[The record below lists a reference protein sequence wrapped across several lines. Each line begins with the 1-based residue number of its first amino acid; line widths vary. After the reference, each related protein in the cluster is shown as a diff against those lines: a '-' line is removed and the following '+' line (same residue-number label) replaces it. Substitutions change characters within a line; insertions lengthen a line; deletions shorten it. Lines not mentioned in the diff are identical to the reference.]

1 MPVSKASEGRIGLA
15 RSQLNTASMNP
26 THQLSPLLAMGQK
39 LPVPIWMFEVTAV
52 AIASERAGQLANR
65 DELRDDKGLAE
76 GSRHAQRPPG
86 WSPLNDF

>member
-1 MPVSKASEGRIGLA
+1 
-15 RSQLNTASMNP
+15 MNP